1 MAAIVGEKQPSSC
14 CEKKKKKKKENM
26 LVKYKVELGSE
37 SELSK

>member
-14 CEKKKKKKKENM
+14 CEKKKKKNM

>member
-14 CEKKKKKKKENM
+14 CEKKKKKKENM